1 MRMTNKTKA
10 ISILLI
16 GGALCWAGAAMAEML
31 NGSVLGAGK
40 PVANSTVTLW
50 AA

>member
-16 GGALCWAGAAMAEML
+16 GGALCWAGAATAEI
-31 NGSVLGAGK
+31 
-40 PVANSTVTLW
+40 
-50 AA
+50 